1 MVKDENEALNLAATP
16 EKIISPLDCN
26 LVIGYLNGAITDLAL
41 AEFEGEVASQN
52 ELVKLLNVEGKT
64 NKLAEAEWRTGETY
78 RKWRLMKLE
87 LAKLRA
93 YRKVLQKKE
102 EILQFTSRQ
111 TRTSYGGE
119 SYLG

>member
-1 MVKDENEALNLAATP
+1 MLNEQQAIALAATP
-16 EKIISPLDCN
+16 EKIIDPLDCN
-26 LVIGYLNGAITDLAL
+26 LVIGYLIGAIVDLAL
-41 AEFEGEVASQN
+41 AEFEGEISANNSLAILMN
-52 ELVKLLNVEGKT
+52 IPNKT
-64 NKLAEAEWRTGETY
+64 NKMAEVEWKGSEIY

-93 YRKVLQKKE
+93 YRGVLREKE
-102 EILQFTSRQ
+102 KTLQFTSRQ

>member
-1 MVKDENEALNLAATP
+1 MLNETEAIAKASDPNSIIDP
-16 EKIISPLDCN
+16 ETCSIVL
-26 LVIGYLNGAITDLAL
+26 GYLNGVISALAL
-41 AEFEGEVASQN
+41 EEFEGEVASQN